1 MAESDGSNIS
11 EKNSSIIDIL
21 CGSTAGAA
29 GKLIEYPFDTVKV
42 RLQSQTEVGPQF
54 QGPLDCL
61 YQSIKKGGVKSIYR
75 GISSPIMGA
84 AAENASL
91 FMTYNIF
98 QRYFD
103 SALISGALSGAATS
117 FVLTPIELI
126 KCKIQVQSMP
136 NFKSEKLGACALT
149 AEIYRNEG
157 ISGFWKGQMGT
168 LLRETGGS
176 AAWFGAYEFIGG
188 LLREYHGHDENTVG
202 DSLIAGACAGMSY
215 NLSLFPADTIKS
227 RMQTES
233 MLVGNTPQG
242 RNISR
247 GFWSTGVSIYRSF
260 GIKGLYRGCGI
271 TVARAAPS
279 SAVIFLFY
287 ERLKGLAYG
296 SSTPASSTNSVRS
309 EALKEKDIKMMN

>member
-1 MAESDGSNIS
+1 MAEPGSS
-11 EKNSSIIDIL
+11 SLTEKHASAARIVDVL
-21 CGSTAGAA
+21 CGSTAGAM

-42 RLQSQTEVGPQF
+42 RLQSQTEFGPQF
-54 QGPLDCL
+54 KGPLDCL
-61 YQSIKKGGVKSIYR
+61 YQSLKAGGVHSIYR
-75 GISSPIMGA
+75 GISSPIVGA

-98 QRYFD
+98 RKYFD
-103 SALISGALSGAATS
+103 SPLLCGALGGAVTS

-136 NFKSEKLGACALT
+136 NFKSEKLGVWALT
-149 AEIYRNEG
+149 AEVYRKDG
-157 ISGFWKGQMGT
+157 ISGFWRGQLGT

-176 AAWFGAYEFIGG
+176 AAWFGSYEFVGSK
-188 LLREYHGHDENTVG
+188 LREYYGRDENSIS

-233 MLVGNTPQG
+233 MLVGNSQG
-242 RNISR
+242 PATSS
-247 GFWSTGVSIYRSF
+247 GFLSTGVSIYRSF

-279 SAVIFLFY
+279 SAVIFLLY
-287 ERLKGLAYG
+287 EKLKGFVHG
-296 SSTPASSTNSVRS
+296 STIGHG
-309 EALKEKDIKMMN
+309 ELIEKDVKLMM